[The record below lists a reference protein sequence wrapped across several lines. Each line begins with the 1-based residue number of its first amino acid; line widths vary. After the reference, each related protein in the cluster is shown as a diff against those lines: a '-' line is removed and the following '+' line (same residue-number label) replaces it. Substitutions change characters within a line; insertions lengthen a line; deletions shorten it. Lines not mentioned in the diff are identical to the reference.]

1 MNLLAPMMNLAGAES
16 VDIFFKP
23 VNFFSNLKYMGTGM
37 VVIFVVI
44 SLIILTITWINYLF
58 SE

>member
-1 MNLLAPMMNLAGAES
+1 MNLLAPMMNLAGAEN

-23 VNFFSNLKYMGTGM
+23 VNFLSNLKYMGTGM

-44 SLIILTITWINYLF
+44 SVIILTITWINYLF